1 MTLNN
6 YAFTMGK
13 PKAQGKITNAE
24 FSAED
29 DGGTALFAEEDEDAT
44 TSSSEVQSSQPNQLA
59 NILGLNA
66 VRPPNSLGC
75 HQL

>member
-1 MTLNN
+1 
-6 YAFTMGK
+6 MGK
-13 PKAQGKITNAE
+13 PKAQGKITNPE

>member
-1 MTLNN
+1 
-6 YAFTMGK
+6 MGK
-13 PKAQGKITNAE
+13 PKAHGKITNSE
-24 FSAED
+24 FSSKED
-29 DGGTALFAEEDEDAT
+29 SGRALFAEEDEDANKQT
-44 TSSSEVQSSQPNQLA
+44 EMATDATMSSSEVQSSQPTPA